1 MKYFSK
7 LIAAAILLGLFISGL
22 AQADL
27 IVKSGNYRLNDHLYW
42 LKTQDSF
49 TIDQVA
55 SLPIDRFELPLGR
68 DFGDGYDSSH
78 YWFRFKFDFSQ
89 AKDDKWLLEIPF
101 SLLDE
106 VILFEPLKNGGFNK
120 IVTGDRRQFIKRPT
134 PLHQFVFPLDVHSDL
149 QTYFL
154 YIKTQ
159 DSIQVPLELWAES
172 DYLPHYGA
180 HLSIQMA
187 FFGAMLVMI
196 LFNLFLYISTRDH
209 NYIYYVAFISFMV
222 LFQMGLQGFSHQFLW
237 PNYPWWSNIS
247 TPLFGVLSLFF
258 GLLFVRKLLNTKEH
272 IPRFD
277 RLLTIVSY
285 TMIFSIWLVLFGD
298 YDISI
303 YASLITTSIFF
314 NLALVAIILLVI
326 KGNRTAKIVLVAW
339 SVFLISGTI
348 SMLGILG
355 VLPLEI
361 ANIHTL
367 QIGSTVEVVLLS
379 LALADR
385 IKILRQE
392 KLDIEI
398 MSSDILRLSNE
409 QLEKSNHIKDAFIAT
424 ISHEIKTPMNAILGS
439 SQLLKEADL
448 TTDQSQFV
456 DIIERSGNSLL
467 NTLDNILE
475 YSKLEAGKVV
485 TIDREANTISL
496 FEEIS
501 QLFELKLRKQPIRFW
516 LTYADNVPSKI
527 YIDDVLLKHVVMNL
541 LSNSIKFTHQG
552 FIWLH
557 VSMSKKNRLKIEV
570 SDSGIGMNQE
580 QMDRVFGAFVQASDT
595 TSRYYG
601 GTGLGLVIT
610 KRICELLNGTV
621 TVSSSEGE
629 GSTFTVD
636 ISLMPLSSGIVSQ
649 LLPIKFCVNDIYES
663 SFIASRFH
671 LINKETAYQFSIDK
685 DGNALVS
692 SDKASL
698 SIKGVLSRK
707 SLFNAYE
714 LLAHEKNEK
723 TVISSEVK
731 EATLKHVLAVDDD
744 KTNRMI
750 IGKILER
757 FDVTYQIVE
766 SGEKAIEAISNSEFD
781 IILMDIEMP
790 GMDGYETT
798 KVIRNSEKANNK
810 DPLKV
815 VALSAHTANEFKQK
829 ARLSGMNDFL
839 SKPVKITELKML
851 IESC

>member
-7 LIAAAILLGLFISGL
+7 LIAAAILLGLFISGFTH
-22 AQADL
+22 ADL
-27 IVKSGNYRLNDHLYW
+27 MVKSGNYSLKDHLYW
-42 LKTQDSF
+42 FKTQDSL

-55 SLPIDRFELPLGR
+55 LLPSNRFERPLGR
-68 DFGDGYDSSH
+68 DFGDGYGSSH

-89 AKDDKWLLEIPF
+89 AKHDKWLLEIPF
-101 SLLDE
+101 ALLDK
-106 VILFEPLKNGGFNK
+106 VILFEPLKNGGFK
-120 IVTGDRRQFIKRPT
+120 QIATGDRYKFIKRPI
-134 PLHQFVFPLDVHSDL
+134 PLHQFLFPLDIHSDQ

-154 YIKTQ
+154 YVKTQ
-159 DSIQVPLELWAES
+159 DSVQVPLELWAES

-180 HLSIQMA
+180 RLSIQMA

-196 LFNLFLYISTRDH
+196 LFNLFIYISTRDR
-209 NYIYYVAFISFMV
+209 NYIYYVTFISLMV
-222 LFQMGLQGFSHQFLW
+222 LFQMGLQGFSHQILW

-367 QIGSTVEVVLLS
+367 QIGSIVEVVLLS

-398 MSSDILRLSNE
+398 MSSGILRLSNE

-439 SQLLKEADL
+439 SQLLKEANL
-448 TTDQSQFV
+448 TADQNQFV

-475 YSKLEAGKVV
+475 YSKLEAGKVL
-485 TIDREANTISL
+485 TIDRETNIIDL
-496 FEEIS
+496 FEEVS
-501 QLFELKLRKQPIRFW
+501 QLFELKLRKQHIRLW
-516 LTYADNVPSKI
+516 LTYADNIPSKI

-557 VSMSKKNRLKIEV
+557 VSMSENNSLKIEV

-580 QMDRVFGAFVQASDT
+580 EMDRVFGAFVQASDT
-595 TSRYYG
+595 TSRFYG
-601 GTGLGLVIT
+601 GTGLGLVIV

-621 TVSSSEGE
+621 TVNSSEGK

-636 ISLMPLSSGIVSQ
+636 ISLMSLSGSIVNQS
-649 LLPIKFCVNDIYES
+649 LSMNFCVNDTQES

-671 LINKETAYQFSIDK
+671 LKNKETAYQFSIDK
-685 DGNALVS
+685 NGNASVS
-692 SDKASL
+692 SDKESL
-698 SIKGVLSRK
+698 SVKGILSNR
-707 SLFNAYE
+707 SLYNAYE
-714 LLAHEKNEK
+714 LLSQEKNK
-723 TVISSEVK
+723 NIVISSGVK
-731 EATLKHVLAVDDD
+731 EATLKHVLVVDDD
-744 KTNRMI
+744 KTNRI
-750 IGKILER
+750 IVGKILER

-766 SGEKAIEAISNSEFD
+766 SGEKSIEAISNSKFD

-798 KVIRNSEKANNK
+798 KVIRNSEKINNK
-810 DPLKV
+810 DPLKI

-839 SKPVKITELKML
+839 SKPVKITELKAL